1 VWYNVKN
8 KNRERVPMATSNH
21 ETITREE
28 FDRRLDEC
36 NEQRRKELQQSEAE
50 QAQIEQLLTR
60 YENTLDEIEAELRSE
75 DEPLAYPALIRK
87 RLEELARKTTEVATS
102 L

>member
-1 VWYNVKN
+1 
-8 KNRERVPMATSNH
+8 MATSNH
-21 ETITREE
+21 ETITRAE
-28 FDRRLDEC
+28 FDRHLDEC
-36 NEQRRKELQQSEAE
+36 NERRRKELQQSEAE

-75 DEPLAYPALIRK
+75 NDPFAYPALIRK